1 MTRILLELPDDQA
14 WALGELTKR
23 FRLDHAK
30 ELSSRHDG
38 GREQEAMMEGILALQ
53 RALAESGY
61 APR

>member
-1 MTRILLELPDDQA
+1 MIKIVIELSPDEA

-38 GREQEAMMEGILALQ
+38 GREQDAMMEGILALQ
-53 RALAESGY
+53 RALAESGF